1 MTPAPTSLVTN
12 VLLVAA
18 GGAVGSVAR
27 YAINGLAL
35 RVAGKDLTAGTRFPL
50 GTLTA
55 NLLGCL
61 IIGILLF
68 FIMDRNQPSAW
79 VRLLVI
85 TGFLGG
91 LTTFSSFGYET
102 ILLMQ
107 NGEVGRALLN
117 IGANVVLGLAAVWLG
132 FSGTRAIV

>member
-1 MTPAPTSLVTN
+1 
-12 VLLVAA
+12 VLLVAV
-18 GGAVGSVAR
+18 GGAFGSVAR
-27 YAINGLAL
+27 YSINGLAL
-35 RVAGKDLTAGTRFPL
+35 RIAGKDLTTGTRFPL
-50 GTLTA
+50 GTLIA

-68 FIMDRNQPSAW
+68 FIMDRNQPAAW

-91 LTTFSSFGYET
+91 LTTFSSFGYDT

-107 NGEVGRALLN
+107 QGEVGRALLN

-132 FSGTRAIV
+132 FAGTRAIL